1 MARDDFATFEYIMF
15 ISVFNV
21 KTKVTV
27 YIYLKY
33 HYKSTKHNSIRERQS
48 EVILYFVQIP
58 NYNLKFQSIS
68 VKNVI

>member
-27 YIYLKY
+27 YIYLKLLQPRA
-33 HYKSTKHNSIRERQS
+33 TQQS
-48 EVILYFVQIP
+48 HCVVIL
-58 NYNLKFQSIS
+58 S
-68 VKNVI
+68 VKKKHHTTKQG